1 MITATKRRGGCFHF
15 RLTTSCPSKAG
26 TEAADLDASHC
37 AKTGGRSARSSRRT
51 HEKKQKKKKEPK
63 KLAAFFDYGGCQSAL
78 ALNFPGPFSEIRGAK
93 KG

>member
-51 HEKKQKKKKEPK
+51 HEKKQKKKK
-63 KLAAFFDYGGCQSAL
+63 
-78 ALNFPGPFSEIRGAK
+78 GAK
-93 KG
+93 EIGRLLRLWWVSKRPRPELPGAVL